1 MQAIMLSTTAEWVA
15 KILNHEK
22 YWEIRKLFPR
32 DYVGWVYLYCTKD
45 TKRGYLQRSDVPNYI
60 ADVLKV
66 KYVLW
71 DKSCVSNKKPVLNGK
86 VVARFWCSRVATIR
100 RYTEAERTK
109 DDFSY
114 CFDYWAE
121 KPMPEGSMDIQQGS
135 CLLFSQLNKYAGK
148 RKELRAI
155 SITQLEVFDKPKEI
169 GEFKVAYKYKQFFYD
184 GEYEEEDLKLL
195 TKAPQSWCWIE
206 I

>member
-1 MQAIMLSTTAEWVA
+1 MLSTTAEWVA

-121 KPMPEGSMDIQQGS
+121 KPMPEGNMDIQQGS
-135 CLLFSQLNKYAGK
+135 CLLLNQLNKYAGK

-155 SITQLEVFDKPKEI
+155 SITQLEVFDKPREI
-169 GEFKVAYKYKQFFYD
+169 SEFWNCTEKQCIYQECHHYMHCRKY
-184 GEYEEEDLKLL
+184 L
-195 TKAPQSWCWIE
+195 TKSPQSWCWIE